1 MLINRNKRE
10 NGVVQSLLNRC
21 LHPKQNSSNGESGTT
36 LVEYSLILVLVS
48 MAGLVG
54 LVLMADQTQIL
65 YEYVRQAAEAMADAV
80 A

>member
-1 MLINRNKRE
+1 M
-10 NGVVQSLLNRC
+10 GVVQFLRHRC
-21 LHPKQNSSNGESGTT
+21 LHPDRNSLRREAGTT
-36 LVEYSLILVLVS
+36 LVEYSLILALVS

-54 LVLMADQTQIL
+54 LVLMADQTMIL